1 MRQAQLT
8 VDPHFAV
15 GTVNRRLFGSFV
27 EHLGRCVYHGIYEP
41 SHPLSDND
49 GFRTDVLELVRKLG
63 VSTIRYPGGNFV
75 SGLRWED
82 AM

>member
-1 MRQAQLT
+1 
-8 VDPHFAV
+8 
-15 GTVNRRLFGSFV
+15 
-27 EHLGRCVYHGIYEP
+27 
-41 SHPLSDND
+41 
-49 GFRTDVLELVRKLG
+49 VLELVRKLG